1 MLVLTRKVGEKL
13 VIGNSIRISVVSIGP
28 GRVKLGIEAPADV
41 TIDREE
47 IHERKQFE
55 DTGVTATVTAA
66 PALHNR
72 IADQLPQTVIDLP
85 MGKSNF
91 RTKPR

>member
-13 VIGNSIRISVVSIGP
+13 VIGNTIRISVVSIGP

-55 DTGVTATVTAA
+55 ETCVANA

-72 IADQLPQTVIDLP
+72 IADQLPQTVIDMP
-85 MGKSNF
+85 MSKSNF

>member
-55 DTGVTATVTAA
+55 DTGVTATVT

-85 MGKSNF
+85 MGKSSF

>member
-55 DTGVTATVTAA
+55 ETNATNA

-85 MGKSNF
+85 MGKSHF

>member
-13 VIGNSIRISVVSIGP
+13 VIGSTIRISVVSIGP

-55 DTGVTATVTAA
+55 ETGASNA

>member
-13 VIGNSIRISVVSIGP
+13 VIGNTIRISVVSIGP

-55 DTGVTATVTAA
+55 ETGVANA

-72 IADQLPQTVIDLP
+72 IADQLPQTVIDMP
-85 MGKSNF
+85 MSKSNF

>member
-55 DTGVTATVTAA
+55 ENGVTATAV

-72 IADQLPQTVIDLP
+72 IADQLSQTVIDMP
-85 MGKSNF
+85 MSKSNF

>member
-13 VIGNSIRISVVSIGP
+13 VIGNTIRISVVSIGP

-55 DTGVTATVTAA
+55 DNGVTATTT

-85 MGKSNF
+85 MGKSHF

>member
-13 VIGNSIRISVVSIGP
+13 VIGNTIRISVVSIGP

-55 DTGVTATVTAA
+55 ETCVANANA

-72 IADQLPQTVIDLP
+72 IADQLPQTVIDMP
-85 MGKSNF
+85 MSKSNF

>member
-55 DTGVTATVTAA
+55 DTGVTAV

>member
-1 MLVLTRKVGEKL
+1 MALVD
-13 VIGNSIRISVVSIGP
+13 
-28 GRVKLGIEAPADV
+28 VKELLDAGVHYGHRASRWNPKMRP

-55 DTGVTATVTAA
+55 ETCVANA

-72 IADQLPQTVIDLP
+72 IADQLPQTVIDMP
-85 MGKSNF
+85 MSKSNF

>member
-55 DTGVTATVTAA
+55 DTGVTTV

>member
-55 DTGVTATVTAA
+55 DTGVTAAA
-66 PALHNR
+66 VPALHNR
-72 IADQLPQTVIDLP
+72 IADQLPQTMIDLP
-85 MGKSNF
+85 MSKSNF

>member
-13 VIGNSIRISVVSIGP
+13 VIGNTIRISVVSIGP

-55 DTGVTATVTAA
+55 ETGVANA

-72 IADQLPQTVIDLP
+72 IADQLPQTVIDMP
-85 MGKSNF
+85 MSKSHF

>member
-55 DTGVTATVTAA
+55 DTGVTATAT
-66 PALHNR
+66 PALLHNR

-85 MGKSNF
+85 MGKSSF